1 MSPRGP
7 NVHHI
12 TEDYVLETGFLA
24 VERALDTVKKHLTDP
39 DAFELLWNYSLKKNL
54 LKIDQFAQA
63 AAEDILKD
71 RLHDNVEV
79 RGEESSLADVTF
91 QVHVAALLDMIDG
104 TDLLERDLGNWC
116 SAMVFF
122 NRDRVWASLIGI
134 PNGEIYFQQHSDNSA
149 YVREPRKPGAEPR
162 IQTVAI
168 AKPDVSLRNASLAF
182 YGQKP
187 KNFLAA
193 ARHKGLLAVL
203 DHLAQEA
210 QQKKDQTDAPK
221 FRIYNLAGNPMMMK
235 LVEGKI
241 DAIIELSGQRCHDV
255 IPGFAIAL
263 KAGACL
269 IDLDTSRTLNISD
282 LPAILSKP
290 SSKFKYVLACN
301 ELLAH
306 EILKGLAN

>member
-7 NVHHI
+7 NIHHI

-24 VERALDTVKKHLTDP
+24 VERSLNTIKKHLSEP

-63 AAEDILKD
+63 AAEDILRE
-71 RLHDNVEV
+71 RLHDNVEI

-91 QVHVAALLDMIDG
+91 RVQLAALLDMIDG
-104 TDLLERDLGNWC
+104 TDLLERGLGNWC

-122 NRDRVWASLIGI
+122 SRDRVWASLIGM

-149 YVREPRKPGAEPR
+149 YVREPRKEGAEPT
-162 IQTVAI
+162 IQSVTI
-168 AKPDVSLRNASLAF
+168 SKPEVRLRDASVAF

-187 KNFLAA
+187 KNFLTA
-193 ARHKGLLAVL
+193 ARHEGLLTVL
-203 DHLAQEA
+203 THLAQEA
-210 QQKKDQTDAPK
+210 QEKKNQTDAPK
-221 FRIYNLAGNPMMMK
+221 FRIYNLAGNPMMMR
-235 LVEGKI
+235 LVDGKI

-263 KAGACL
+263 KAGAYL
-269 IDLDTSRTLNISD
+269 IDLDTSRKLSIKD
-282 LPAILSKP
+282 LPAILSRP
-290 SSKFKYVLACN
+290 SNKFKYILACN
-301 ELLAH
+301 EPLAD
-306 EILKGLAN
+306 EILKALAN